1 MAVNKNIPLNHILPK
16 QVGWNGYFES
26 REEIATS
33 TLLFLPYLISCGNC
47 ALVTRKLEMWWEWRR
62 RMKVLISGYMIGSP
76 TRESAQCLTAKPS
89 SYLSGFTP
97 GTPGVR
103 KVLESAPP
111 FDLINVSQR

>member
-1 MAVNKNIPLNHILPK
+1 
-16 QVGWNGYFES
+16 
-26 REEIATS
+26 
-33 TLLFLPYLISCGNC
+33 
-47 ALVTRKLEMWWEWRR
+47 
-62 RMKVLISGYMIGSP
+62 MKVLISGYMIGSP